1 MLSFFGKKWVIV
13 VLVTIFVFLLIAF
26 IAAVI
31 NPNSEI
37 RLDKH
42 KSYPLF
48 ADDSLAGY
56 SRIRAPK
63 REYSADEEICITV
76 STAFVDSMEQA
87 ERLREIILQAQDNP
101 VFDVTFSIGEPF
113 AALHPN
119 AFGLNQK
126 TWWRVVLPHEGVDLE
141 DLIFKRNLFNS
152 VKENDF
158 DFSFQV
164 YFKVKEDAPQ
174 NWTGNINLLAY
185 CEVEPDAY
193 GNGVGKI
200 CMVDYLHFHKS
211 GNTITI
217 G

>member
-1 MLSFFGKKWVIV
+1 MRTFIKKYWLLV
-13 VLVTIFVFLLIAF
+13 VLCLIALF
-26 IAAVI
+26 ILIWIAPDI
-31 NPNSEI
+31 NNKSV
-37 RLDKH
+37 LDKH
-42 KSYPLF
+42 KSYGLF
-48 ADDSLAGY
+48 ADTSMGY

-76 STAFVDSMEQA
+76 STAFVYSIEQA

-113 AALHPN
+113 TALHPN

-141 DLIFKRNLFNS
+141 DLIFKRNLFAS
-152 VKENDF
+152 IKEKDF

-164 YFKVKEDAPQ
+164 YFKVREDAPQ
-174 NWTGNINLLAY
+174 NWTGNIDLLAY
-185 CEVEPDAY
+185 CEVKPDAN
-193 GNGVGKI
+193 GNGVGKM
-200 CMVDYLHFHKS
+200 CMVDYLHFHKN
-211 GNTITI
+211 GDTITI